1 MIDQIGQGRNI
12 ILRHPLNANLEKLL
26 SLVTKTIG
34 HPLQL
39 NQSNF
44 LIQVTG
50 EKPHGK
56 KSPALNK

>member
-1 MIDQIGQGRNI
+1 MIDQIGQGRNT
-12 ILRHPLNANLEKLL
+12 ILTHPPNANLDKLL
-26 SLVTKTIG
+26 SLVTNTIG

-44 LIQVTG
+44 LIQVTR

-56 KSPALNK
+56 KSPALTK